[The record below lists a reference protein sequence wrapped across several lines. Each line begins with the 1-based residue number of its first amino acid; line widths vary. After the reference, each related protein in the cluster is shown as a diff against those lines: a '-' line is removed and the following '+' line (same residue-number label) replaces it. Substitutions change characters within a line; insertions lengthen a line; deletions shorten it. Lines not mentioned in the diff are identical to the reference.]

1 MEVHENSNM
10 NSKLAFL
17 LNIAKL
23 TKVAIAFMPL
33 CLLSNVSPAN
43 AIILTFQTSSFTNQI
58 TELDGEA
65 NGFPLLTVNRYT
77 PLAGETVTSVIVT
90 ITANLASSGTVTNN
104 NPSTSTFRVT
114 SLAGQYDFNPLA
126 GAPAALT
133 AFGTFSPI
141 PSGTAI
147 GTQQLFS
154 SVPVGATRPFSLQ
167 TVSGSASQTFTGTD
181 IAGFLGSGS
190 YSYAPL
196 TSIGTVV
203 SGGGGNIAANIATF
217 AGGTLTV
224 QYEGTSVPVP
234 FDFNPAIGIVTLG
247 IYFGTSKLY
256 KRYLINKSGKN

>member
-1 MEVHENSNM
+1 M
-10 NSKLAFL
+10 
-17 LNIAKL
+17 
-23 TKVAIAFMPL
+23 
-33 CLLSNVSPAN
+33 
-43 AIILTFQTSSFTNQI
+43 
-58 TELDGEA
+58 
-65 NGFPLLTVNRYT
+65 
-77 PLAGETVTSVIVT
+77 AGETVTSVIVT
-90 ITANLASSGTVTNN
+90 IAANLASSGTVTNN
-104 NPSTSTFRVT
+104 NATTSTFRVT
-114 SLAGQYDFNPLA
+114 SLADQYDFNPLA

-141 PSGTAI
+141 LSGTAI

-154 SVPVGATRPFSLQ
+154 SVPVGGTRNFSLQ
-167 TVSGSASQTFTGTD
+167 TVSGSASQTFTDVAD

-190 YSYAPL
+190 YSYAPI
-196 TSIGTVV
+196 TSIGRVI

-224 QYEGTSVPVP
+224 EYQGTSVPVP